1 MGGRF
6 TILGHPPS
14 LGLCFLSSLNCL
26 IQFLML
32 ITVMGEKEARGG
44 KQDAIALSAAI
55 ANEAENYLNVANIIL

>member
-1 MGGRF
+1 
-6 TILGHPPS
+6 
-14 LGLCFLSSLNCL
+14 
-26 IQFLML
+26 ML